1 MTPSPLA
8 SGGHDLLFPDEP
20 ASVEIVTPDAPGPV
34 VLTCDHASNR
44 MPRRC
49 GTLGLDDAALQDHIA
64 WDPGAAP
71 VARRM
76 AALLDAPLVLSG
88 YSRLVRDCNR
98 PAQAPSAVPPISAGT
113 LIPGNEGIDDAE
125 RAAREAALFVPY
137 HAAITA
143 ILEAR
148 RSRDMPTAL
157 MAIHSFTPD
166 YPGLV
171 RPWRIGIAYHRDA
184 RFARLLIDGLRA
196 DDPDLTVG
204 DNEPYKV
211 DDESDYTIPVH
222 GEARGLPHVLVEIRN
237 DGLKSPADQEG
248 WADRLVRVVRR
259 LLPAL
264 AHA

>member
-1 MTPSPLA
+1 MSA
-8 SGGHDLLFPDEP
+8 LLFPDEP
-20 ASVEIVTPDAPGPV
+20 PSVEIVAPDARSPV
-34 VLTCDHASNR
+34 LLTCDHASNR
-44 MPRRC
+44 MPRRL
-49 GTLGLDDAALQDHIA
+49 GTLGLDDAAREEHIA

-76 AALLDAPLVLSG
+76 ARLLEAPLVLSG

-98 PAQAPSAVPPISAGT
+98 PPRAPGAVPSISAEYV
-113 LIPGNEGIDDAE
+113 IPGNETIDADE
-125 RAAREAALFVPY
+125 REAREAALFVPY

-143 ILEAR
+143 ILDAR
-148 RSRDMPTAL
+148 RAADVPTVL

-171 RPWRIGIAYHRDA
+171 RPWPIGIAYNRDG
-184 RFARLLIDGLRA
+184 RFARLLIDALRA
-196 DDPDLTVG
+196 DDPNLNVG

-237 DGLKSPADQEG
+237 DGLRTAADQDA
-248 WADRLVRVVRR
+248 WAERLVRVVRP

-264 AHA
+264 LGEKR

>member
-1 MTPSPLA
+1 MTA
-8 SGGHDLLFPDEP
+8 ALLFPDEP
-20 ASVEIVTPDAPGPV
+20 PAVEIVTPEARSRI

-44 MPRRC
+44 MPRRL
-49 GTLGLDDAALQDHIA
+49 GTLGLDDAAREEHIA

-76 AALLDAPLVLSG
+76 ARLLDAPLVLTG

-98 PAQAPSAVPPISAGT
+98 PAHVPSAVPSISAGIV
-113 LIPGNEGIDDAE
+113 IPGNQTIDPAA
-125 RAAREAALFVPY
+125 RAAREAELFVPY
-137 HAAITA
+137 HAAIAT
-143 ILEAR
+143 ILDAR
-148 RSRDMPTAL
+148 RSAGTPTAI

-184 RFARLLIDGLRA
+184 RFARLMIDGLRT
-196 DDPDLTVG
+196 DDPTLSVG

-237 DGLKSPADQEG
+237 DGLRTAADQDA
-248 WADRLVRVVRR
+248 WADRLVRVVLP

-264 AHA
+264 LGD

>member
-1 MTPSPLA
+1 MSA
-8 SGGHDLLFPDEP
+8 AFLFPDEP
-20 ASVEIVTPDAPGPV
+20 PAVEIITPEARGAV

-44 MPRRC
+44 LPRRC
-49 GTLGLDDAALQDHIA
+49 GTLGLDDAAREEHIA

-76 AALLDAPLVLSG
+76 AKLLEAPLVLSG

-98 PAQAPSAVPPISAGT
+98 PPHVPTAVPSISAG
-113 LIPGNEGIDDAE
+113 IVVPGNETIDADE

-137 HAAITA
+137 HAAIA
-143 ILEAR
+143 EILDAR
-148 RSRDMPTAL
+148 RSAGMPTVL

-166 YPGLV
+166 YPGLI
-171 RPWRIGIAYHRDA
+171 RPWPIGIAYHRDA

-196 DDPDLTVG
+196 DDPTLTVG

-237 DGLKSPADQEG
+237 DGLKTAADQEG

-264 AHA
+264 VRA

>member
-1 MTPSPLA
+1 MSASPF
-8 SGGHDLLFPDEP
+8 LFPDEP
-20 ASVEIVTPDAPGPV
+20 PAVEIVTPEAPSPV
-34 VLTCDHASNR
+34 FLTCDHASNR

-49 GTLGLDDAALQDHIA
+49 GTLGLDAAAREEHIA

-76 AALLDAPLVLSG
+76 AMLLDAPLVLSG

-98 PAQAPSAVPPISAGT
+98 PPQAPSAVPSISAGIV
-113 LIPGNEGIDDAE
+113 IPGNETMDADE
-125 RAAREAALFVPY
+125 RGAREAALFVPY
-137 HAAITA
+137 HAAITE
-143 ILEAR
+143 ILDAR
-148 RSRDMPTAL
+148 RAAKVPTVL

-171 RPWRIGIAYHRDA
+171 RPWPIGIAYNRDA
-184 RFARLLIDGLRA
+184 RFARLFIDGLRA
-196 DDPDLTVG
+196 DDPSLTVG

-211 DDESDYTIPVH
+211 DDESDYTIPMH

-237 DGLKSPADQEG
+237 DGLKSAADQEA
-248 WADRLVRVVRR
+248 WADRLVRVVRP

-264 AHA
+264 LGDQR